1 MKYHSQSLYKISF
14 LETLSNIVYIA
25 HIANNKCNVMV
36 FSELITFLE
45 KITFL
50 ERKTAKSFIE

>member
-45 KITFL
+45 KNYLF
-50 ERKTAKSFIE
+50 RKKNCKIIY

>member
-14 LETLSNIVYIA
+14 LEMLSNIVYIA

-45 KITFL
+45 KKLPF
-50 ERKTAKSFIE
+50 